1 MSTLS
6 QFGFGGGIKS
16 IQRGLIS
23 MTATSTAT
31 ATISPVNTSKSILYF
46 LGNSTAPNSGDIS
59 SNSINRMAYLTLTDS
74 TTITASGAPT
84 STSSGMAVSWQLV
97 EYY

>member
-23 MTATSTAT
+23 IATINSTAT

-46 LGNSTAPNSGDIS
+46 LGNSTAFSLDL
-59 SNSINRMAYLTLTDS
+59 SNSINRMAYLTLTNS
-74 TTITASGAPT
+74 TTITASGAIAF
-84 STSSGMAVSWQLV
+84 SSAPMAVSWQLV

>member
-46 LGNSTAPNSGDIS
+46 LGNSTAPNSDTL

-84 STSSGMAVSWQLV
+84 SASSGMAVSWQLV

>member
-1 MSTLS
+1 
-6 QFGFGGGIKS
+6 
-16 IQRGLIS
+16 

-46 LGNSTAPNSGDIS
+46 LGNSTAPNSDFV
-59 SNSINRMAYLTLTDS
+59 NPINRMAYLTLTDS

>member
-46 LGNSTAPNSGDIS
+46 LGNSTAPNSGDLS
-59 SNSINRMAYLTLTDS
+59 YSINRMAYLTLTDS